1 MHKGRKHSP
10 LSIAIMI
17 ALSVAVIYTVVGA
30 MNGEYA
36 NQFWVKFTVVSYCIT
51 AVAWC
56 FMDESIK

>member
-1 MHKGRKHSP
+1 MNKGRKHSP
-10 LSIAIMI
+10 LSTVIMI
-17 ALSVAVIYTVVGA
+17 ALSVGVISVLVDA

-36 NQFWVKFTVVSYCIT
+36 NQFWVKFTIVSYCIT